1 MNARRKSTI
10 IVFVYIVLF
19 LLTGRVLPH
28 VFEVS
33 VLSFFVAIM
42 LEPVSNFLTKLTGKR
57 FLSVTIS
64 LIIFYG
70 FVAIVIGFLIP
81 VIYQQ
86 GKYFLNFMENFLKN
100 KEWEKLSY
108 FKISP
113 TSKDV
118 INNIM
123 NTVKPTITNW
133 ISGAI
138 TKLAAATPSM
148 MATLFFSII
157 GSVYVSY
164 YLEHFKKISTIYFF
178 PLSSSKPVEIFLKR
192 SYHHMQ
198 SYIVGVTIAAL
209 FTAIAMGVFLTV
221 TGISSGILLS
231 SWVFITNYIPI
242 VGVLLELIPLAIAAL
257 MKGITVFIWF
267 WIVLIAV
274 HSAAFVIFLKAV
286 QNQSKLNPFW
296 MVIAIIAFTQ
306 IIGPIGAFVA
316 VPIAILLKDY
326 WDVFIVPY
334 LKAS

>member
-1 MNARRKSTI
+1 MNGRRKSTI
-10 IVFVYIVLF
+10 IVFIYLILF
-19 LLTGRVLPH
+19 LLTGRLLPH

-33 VLSFFVAIM
+33 VLSFFVALM
-42 LEPVSNFLTKLTGKR
+42 LEPVSDYLTKLTGKR
-57 FLSVTIS
+57 FISITIS
-64 LIIFYG
+64 LILFYG
-70 FVAIVIGFLIP
+70 FIALIITFLIP

-86 GKYFLNFMENFLKN
+86 GKYFLNFMESFIKN
-100 KEWEKLSY
+100 KDWEKLSY
-108 FKISP
+108 FKTSP
-113 TSKDV
+113 DSKDV
-118 INNIM
+118 INNLI
-123 NTVKPTITNW
+123 NTVKPSLTNW
-133 ISGAI
+133 VTHEI
-138 TKLAAATPSM
+138 TKLVATTPSM
-148 MATLFFSII
+148 IATFFFSIV

-164 YLEHFKKISTIYFF
+164 YLEKFKKISTSYFF
-178 PLSSSKPVEIFLKR
+178 PLSSSKPVKIFLKR
-192 SYHHMQ
+192 SYRHMK

-209 FTAIAMGVFLTV
+209 FTTVAMGIFLT
-221 TGISSGILLS
+221 ISNVNSSLLLS

-242 VGVLLELIPLAIAAL
+242 VGVFLEIIPLAIATL

-267 WIVLIAV
+267 WIILIVV

-334 LKAS
+334 LKSS